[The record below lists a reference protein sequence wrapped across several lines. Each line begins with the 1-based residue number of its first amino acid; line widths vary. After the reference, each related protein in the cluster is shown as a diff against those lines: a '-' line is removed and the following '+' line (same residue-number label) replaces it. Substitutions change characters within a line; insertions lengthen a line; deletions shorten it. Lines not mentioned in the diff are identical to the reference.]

1 MLLAIALASSLLL
14 CCALLV
20 YVDDYWSERE
30 FILNCELL
38 VPGMSKGEVES
49 SLASIGTYTTSV
61 VSDPKPET
69 TYVYFDDPLARLY
82 INVPVLIYDGD
93 QLVSVG
99 RSTPLG
105 DPGILPD
112 CGE

>member
-1 MLLAIALASSLLL
+1 
-14 CCALLV
+14 
-20 YVDDYWSERE
+20 
-30 FILNCELL
+30 
-38 VPGMSKGEVES
+38 
-49 SLASIGTYTTSV
+49 
-61 VSDPKPET
+61 
-69 TYVYFDDPLARLY
+69 
-82 INVPVLIYDGD
+82 VPVLIYDGD